1 MKHLVVYLVAVL
13 AALSVVAGCSQAAP
27 AAPTQAPKAAA
38 PTSAAAPS
46 APVAAQPTAAPAAA
60 QPTAAP
66 AAAPAKKVDFPQKG
80 KTITIICLM
89 NAGGSMDLADRV
101 MADMLTK
108 ELGVPVQVVDK
119 PGAGGQ
125 VGLTELVQSKPDG
138 YTIANNALPATPVMY
153 LDPDRKATFT
163 HASFV
168 NLGMENTEPVS
179 IAVQSDSPW
188 KTVQDFLAAVKAKP
202 NGIKA
207 SVSGVLVTPHLGA
220 LEFMRVT
227 GTKMSVV
234 HFDSGPPALAAML
247 GGHTDV
253 DFDFPGTLASTV
265 KGGKAKIL
273 AIMDKAPYKI
283 LPDIPTLPSMGIDA
297 TMTVTRGYV
306 APKGTPPEV
315 ADVLISAIKKVDTS
329 PEYAQKLAS
338 MNIEARYMDP
348 ASGDALWTQQ
358 EGQMKQL
365 IEIGKAQMKEG
376 GQ

>member
-1 MKHLVVYLVAVL
+1 MKRLVVYLVTAL
-13 AALSVVAGCSQAAP
+13 AAMSVVAGCSAAAP
-27 AAPTQAPKAAA
+27 ATPTQAPKAAA
-38 PTSAAAPS
+38 PTSAPAS
-46 APVAAQPTAAPAAA
+46 SAAQPTAAPAAA

-66 AAAPAKKVDFPQKG
+66 AAAAKKVDFPQKG
-80 KTITIICLM
+80 RTITIICLM

-125 VGLTELVQSKPDG
+125 VAITELVGSKPDG
-138 YTIANNALPATPVMY
+138 YTISNNTLPATPVMY
-153 LDPDRKATFT
+153 LDPDRKANFN
-163 HASFV
+163 HSSFV
-168 NLGMENTEPVS
+168 DLGMENTEPIA
-179 IAVQSDSPW
+179 IAVRADSPW
-188 KTVQDFLAAVKAKP
+188 KTIQDFVAAVKAKP

-234 HFDSGPPALAAML
+234 NFDSGPPAVAAML

-253 DFDFPGTLASTV
+253 DFDFPGSLSAAV
-265 KGGKAKIL
+265 KGGQAKIL
-273 AIMDKAPYKI
+273 AIMDDKPYSI
-283 LPDIPTLPSMGIDA
+283 LPDIPTLPSVGINA
-297 TMTVTRGYV
+297 TMTVIRGYV

-315 ADVLISAIKKVDTS
+315 ADVLISAIKKVATS
-329 PEYAQKLAS
+329 PEYKAKLAT
-338 MNIEARYMDP
+338 MMIDARYMDP
-348 ASGDALWTQQ
+348 ASTDALWTQQ
-358 EGQMKQL
+358 EPGIKQL
-365 IEIGKAQMKEG
+365 VDMGKAQMKES